1 MNINI
6 QSQKQFSL
14 YSPWSINKR
23 TKWKNLIKTKTGF
36 IIFFLF
42 VAAITCQSLPVS
54 AQETEINLID
64 EQHMWL
70 PFGAAFVSQNFTGL
84 NIIVSTSYNGTLF
97 NRAYLPI
104 EITSDTNNSLIFT
117 LQYSS
122 ISYSGNAAFFSEIR
136 DNETDQVLW
145 SKFLNNTSDKLT
157 NKTFSL
163 PPAVLNK
170 PIEFRFYIWTDG
182 PGEHLLDV
190 KRALIITGNNS
201 TLNNSKS

>member
-104 EITSDTNNSLIFT
+104 EITSDTNNSLIFA

-122 ISYSGNAAFFSEIR
+122 ISYLGNAAFFSEIR
-136 DNETDQVLW
+136 DNKTNQILW
-145 SKFLNNTSDKLT
+145 STFLNDTSNQLA

-163 PPAVLNK
+163 PPTILNK
-170 PIEFRFYIWTDG
+170 PLEVRFYIWTNG
-182 PGEHLLDV
+182 PGEHILDV
-190 KRALIITGNNS
+190 KKAVIRSANETQLV
-201 TLNNSKS
+201 